1 LPSPRRGCGESTAAA
16 AAPGAVGL
24 IGACAA
30 VAAGVLVNDSG
41 ATFPTLGA
49 LALGAAL
56 AFAWAQTPMNDP

>member
-1 LPSPRRGCGESTAAA
+1 M
-16 AAPGAVGL
+16 
-24 IGACAA
+24 
-30 VAAGVLVNDSG
+30 NDSG